1 MKEETPI
8 VLVVDDEFEIQRL
21 FKQIFRKR
29 IRDGKIDFRFA
40 QNGVEALQILRENNE
55 IDMVLTDIQMPEMDG
70 LTLLASLA
78 EFDYPLKAVVISA
91 FGDMKNIR
99 AAMNRGAFDFLN
111 KPFDFVDLEITIN
124 KTLACVQELREQ
136 KQKLQSTLERLHSL
150 VFYDQLTG
158 LMNRYGLLQEIAQGI
173 EEKRITGSSF
183 IILKLDV
190 ERYSIIKSGFGH
202 ALSDLLLVTVA
213 HRLNKLEIA
222 SKVVARLENNEFAL
236 LIRKVDLLCNVDS
249 YIQQLHYLFQ
259 LPIKFEE
266 INVSSKIH
274 IGVVTSDSEYGQ
286 PEDFLRAA
294 DTAIDH
300 ARRAKNRTVFFKSSM
315 QQKALHRVN
324 LEVSLQE
331 AIETQQIQVYYQP
344 IISLATGKINSFEA
358 LARWITPTQKL
369 ISPLEFI
376 PLAEETGL
384 IIPLGRLI
392 LSEACNQMGKWKQMF
407 PEICPASISVN
418 LSSLQLIDPI
428 LLDDIDRNLS
438 FAGLN
443 GENLT
448 LEITESVLMENT
460 ETAIDVLAQLRQRS
474 IGLSIDDFGTG
485 YSSLAYLQS
494 LPITT
499 LKIDR
504 AFVKDIDVNTNNLE
518 ITSMIINLAKQL
530 KLKVVAEGIQTEAH
544 TLVLKELYC
553 EYGQGFLYSR
563 PVDVTMA
570 TELISAQSLL

>member
-21 FKQIFRKR
+21 FKQIFRKK
-29 IRDGKIDFRFA
+29 IRDGNIDFRFA
-40 QNGVEALQILRENNE
+40 QNGVEALQILRESNE

-70 LTLLASLA
+70 LTLLANLA

-91 FGDMKNIR
+91 FGDMRNIR

-111 KPFDFVDLEITIN
+111 KPFDFADLEITIS

-136 KQKLQSTLERLHSL
+136 KQQLQSTLDRLHSL

-158 LMNRYGLLQEIAQGI
+158 LINRYGLLQEIAHSI
-173 EEKRITGSSF
+173 EDKHVKGSSF
-183 IILKLDV
+183 VILKLDV

-202 ALSDLLLVTVA
+202 ALSDLLLVKVA
-213 HRLNKLEIA
+213 HRLNNLEIP

-236 LIRKVDLLCNVDS
+236 LIRKVDLSCVDN
-249 YIQQLHYLFQ
+249 YIQQLHHLFQ
-259 LPIKFEE
+259 LPIQFEE

-274 IGVVTSDSEYGQ
+274 IGVVTSDLEYSQ

-300 ARRAKNRTVFFKSSM
+300 ARHAKNRTVFFKSSM
-315 QQKALHRVN
+315 QQKAVHRVN

-331 AIETQQIQVYYQP
+331 AIETHQIQIYYQP

-392 LSEACNQMGKWKQMF
+392 LSEACTQMGKWKKMF
-407 PEICPASISVN
+407 PEIYPTSISVN
-418 LSSLQLIDPI
+418 LSSLQLVDPI

-438 FAGLN
+438 FAELQ

-448 LEITESVLMENT
+448 LEITESVLMENK
-460 ETAIDVLAQLRQRS
+460 ETAIDVLSQLRQRS

-504 AFVKDIDVNTNNLE
+504 AFVKDIDVNSNNLE

-530 KLKVVAEGIQTEAH
+530 KLKVVAEGIQTESH
-544 TLVLKELYC
+544 TLILKDLFC
-553 EYGQGFLYSR
+553 DYGQGFLYSR
-563 PVDVTMA
+563 PVDVTAA
-570 TELISAQSLL
+570 TALIHAQSIL

>member
-21 FKQIFRKR
+21 FKQIFRKK

-40 QNGVEALQILRENNE
+40 QNGVEALQILRESNE
-55 IDMVLTDIQMPEMDG
+55 IDMILTDIQMPEMDG
-70 LTLLASLA
+70 LTLLANLA

-91 FGDMKNIR
+91 FGDMRNIR

-111 KPFDFVDLEITIN
+111 KPFDFADLEITIN
-124 KTLACVQELREQ
+124 KTLACVQELRQQ
-136 KQKLQSTLERLHSL
+136 KQQLQSTLDRLHSL

-158 LMNRYGLLQEIAQGI
+158 LINRYGLLQEIAHSI
-173 EEKRITGSSF
+173 EDKHVKGSSF
-183 IILKLDV
+183 VILKLDI

-202 ALSDLLLVTVA
+202 ALSDLLLVKVA
-213 HRLNKLEIA
+213 HRLNNLELP

-236 LIRKVDLLCNVDS
+236 LIRKVDLLCDVDN
-249 YIQQLHYLFQ
+249 YIQQLHHLFQ
-259 LPIKFEE
+259 LPIQFEE
-266 INVSSKIH
+266 INVSSKTH
-274 IGVVTSDSEYGQ
+274 IGVVTSDLEYSQ

-300 ARRAKNRTVFFKSSM
+300 ARHAKSRTVFFKSSM
-315 QQKALHRVN
+315 QQKAVHRVN

-331 AIETQQIQVYYQP
+331 AIETHQIQIYYQP
-344 IISLATGKINSFEA
+344 IISLSTGKINSFEA
-358 LARWITPTQKL
+358 LARWLTPTQKL

-392 LSEACNQMGKWKQMF
+392 LSEACNQMGKWKKMF
-407 PEICPASISVN
+407 PEICPTSISVN

-438 FAGLN
+438 FAELQ

-448 LEITESVLMENT
+448 LEITESVLMENK
-460 ETAIDVLAQLRQRS
+460 ETAIDVLSQLRQRS

-504 AFVKDIDVNTNNLE
+504 AFVKDIDVNSNNLE

-530 KLKVVAEGIQTEAH
+530 KLKVVAEGIQTESH
-544 TLVLKELYC
+544 TLILKDLC
-553 EYGQGFLYSR
+553 CDYGQGFLYSR
-563 PVDVTMA
+563 PVDA
-570 TELISAQSLL
+570 TAATALIHAQSIL